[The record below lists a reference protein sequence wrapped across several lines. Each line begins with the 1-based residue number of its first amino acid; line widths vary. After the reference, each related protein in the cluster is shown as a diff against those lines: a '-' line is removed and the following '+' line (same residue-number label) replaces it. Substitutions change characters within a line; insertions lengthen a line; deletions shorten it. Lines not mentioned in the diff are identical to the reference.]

1 MSAIAIPRLGGRW
14 IAEYARRPL
23 NVVLLIVVPVVF
35 VTLSAG
41 ALADFADILGGR
53 ATLGE
58 VEAATAGWA
67 AAVLAGVAAFFHVSQ
82 SRDADRRLA
91 AAGAGALWVVVSRLV
106 STLLLGGAASAGA
119 LAALGVRTDLA
130 TSTRVVAATVVSAL
144 IYTGLG
150 VLIGSTVRSEM
161 NGSLI
166 IVFAWIFD
174 VFFGPAMGGTAEFL
188 RLFPLHFPTLVIT
201 GVASGHSGPL
211 GDVGISAAWGTA
223 SMTLAAL
230 ALVATTRRHRPRTR
244 LARRST
250 GRLAPALRAAGRQL
264 RRMPVLWILV
274 VGLPVAFISASI
286 AVTPETPTPVDLV
299 EQGQRTLTIQSMAD
313 VHGAVM
319 VPITI
324 GFLASLAGL
333 FVILDS
339 AQADRRLALTDYRP
353 GEILTVRMTTIVI
366 ATLIATA
373 VGLAVT
379 AASFVAAN
387 WWLFAAANV
396 IVGLTYATIGV
407 VVGPVFGRLGG
418 LYLLL
423 LLPFIDIGLAQNAMF
438 DAAPPAWGRFLPAH
452 GAMRI
457 AMDAA
462 FTPGFDEVGSLVLAL
477 VWLTTLTGL
486 ASFVFRRV
494 ITR

>member
-1 MSAIAIPRLGGRW
+1 MTAIAVPRLGARW
-14 IAEYARRPL
+14 LAEYARRPL
-23 NVVLLIVVPVVF
+23 NVVLLIIVPVVF

-41 ALADFADILGGR
+41 ALADFADMLGG
-53 ATLGE
+53 AAALGE

-82 SRDADRRLA
+82 SREPDRRLA
-91 AAGAGALWVVVSRLV
+91 AAGVGACRVVASRMM
-106 STLLLGGAASAGA
+106 STLVLAVTASAGA
-119 LAALGVRTDLA
+119 LTALGVRTDLA
-130 TSTRVVAATVVSAL
+130 TSARVVGASVLSAV

-150 VLIGSTVRSEM
+150 VLVGAFVQSEM

-166 IVFAWIFD
+166 VVFVWIFD
-174 VFFGPAMGGTAEFL
+174 VFFGPAMGGTATFL
-188 RLFPLHFPTLVIT
+188 RLFPLHFPTLVVT
-201 GVASGHSGPL
+201 GVASGHGGAL
-211 GDVGISAAWGTA
+211 GELGTSLLWAGA
-223 SMTLAAL
+223 SLALAGLALTTTTAHRPNAVRTTSPRLRRLAA
-230 ALVATTRRHRPRTR
+230 
-244 LARRST
+244 
-250 GRLAPALRAAGRQL
+250 ALRSATRQL
-264 RRMPVLWILV
+264 RRMPVLWLLI

-286 AVTPETPTPVDLV
+286 AVTPDDPTPVELV
-299 EQGQRTLTIQSMAD
+299 EQGRRTLTIESMAD

-353 GEILTVRMTTIVI
+353 GEILIGRMASIVV
-366 ATLIATA
+366 ATLIASA

-379 AASFVAAN
+379 AVSFDAVN
-387 WWLFAAANV
+387 WWLFALANG

-407 VVGPVFGRLGG
+407 IVGPVFGRLGG

-438 DAAPPAWGRFLPAH
+438 DAAPPAWGRYLPAH
-452 GAMRI
+452 GAMRVL
-457 AMDAA
+457 MDAA
-462 FTPGFDEVGSLVLAL
+462 FTPGFDETGALLAATIWLVALGGSAV
-477 VWLTTLTGL
+477 V
-486 ASFVFRRV
+486 VFRKVMIR
-494 ITR
+494 

>member
-1 MSAIAIPRLGGRW
+1 MNAIAVPRLSRRW
-14 IAEYARRPL
+14 IVEYGRRPL
-23 NVVLLIVVPVVF
+23 NVVLLVVVPVVF

-41 ALADFADILGGR
+41 ALADFADILGGD
-53 ATLGE
+53 ANLGS

-82 SRDADRRLA
+82 SRDADKRLA
-91 AAGAGALWVVVSRLV
+91 AAGAGPARVVASRLV
-106 STLLLGGAASAGA
+106 STLLLAAAASIGA
-119 LAALGVRTDLA
+119 LVALGVRTDHA
-130 TSTRVVAATVVSAL
+130 TSTRVVAATGFSAV

-150 VLIGSTVRSEM
+150 VIVGASVRSEM

-174 VFFGPAMGGTAEFL
+174 VFFGPAMGGTAGFL

-201 GVASGHSGPL
+201 GVASGHSGAL
-211 GDVGISAAWGTA
+211 GDVGIAVAWAIG
-223 SMTLAAL
+223 SLAL
-230 ALVATTRRHRPRTR
+230 ATFALIATTRRRPRVALPT
-244 LARRST
+244 RRST
-250 GRLAPALRAAGRQL
+250 RRLTAALTAAGRQL

-286 AVTPETPTPVDLV
+286 AVTPDTPTPVDLV
-299 EQGQRTLTIQSMAD
+299 EQGQRTVTIQTMAD

-319 VPITI
+319 LPITI

-339 AQADRRLALTDYRP
+339 AQGDRRLALTDYRP
-353 GEILTVRMTTIVI
+353 AEILTVRMTTIVI
-366 ATLIATA
+366 ATSIATV

-379 AASFVAAN
+379 AASFDAVN
-387 WWLFAAANV
+387 WWLFALASV
-396 IVGLTYATIGV
+396 IVGLSYATIGV
-407 VVGPVFGRLGG
+407 IVGPVFGRLGG

-438 DAAPPAWGRFLPAH
+438 DAAPPAWGRYLPAH
-452 GAMRI
+452 GAMRVL
-457 AMDAA
+457 MDGA
-462 FTPGFDEVGSLVLAL
+462 FTSQFDEVGALLLAL
-477 VWLTTLTGL
+477 VWLSFLTTLAAL
-486 ASFVFRRV
+486 VFRRV
-494 ITR
+494 MTR

>member
-1 MSAIAIPRLGGRW
+1 MNAIAIPRLGRRW
-14 IAEYARRPL
+14 ITEYARRPL

-82 SRDADRRLA
+82 SRVTDRRLA
-91 AAGAGALWVVVSRLV
+91 VAGAGALRVVVSRLA
-106 STLLLGGAASAGA
+106 STLLLAGAASGGA
-119 LAALGVRTDLA
+119 LLALGVRTDLA
-130 TSTRVVAATVVSAL
+130 TSTRVVAATVVSAV

-150 VLIGSTVRSEM
+150 VLVGSTVRSEM

-174 VFFGPAMGGTAEFL
+174 VFFGPAMGGTAQLL
-188 RLFPLHFPTLVIT
+188 RIFPLHYPTLVLT
-201 GVASGHSGPL
+201 GVASGHSGLL

-223 SMTLAAL
+223 SMMLAAL
-230 ALVATTRRHRPRTR
+230 ALIATTRRHPPRTR

-250 GRLAPALRAAGRQL
+250 ERLTAALAAAGRQL
-264 RRMPVLWILV
+264 RRMPVLWILI

-299 EQGQRTLTIQSMAD
+299 EQGRRTLTIQSMAD

-333 FVILDS
+333 FVILES

-379 AASFVAAN
+379 AASFDAAN

-407 VVGPVFGRLGG
+407 IIGPVFGRLGG

-438 DAAPPAWGRFLPAH
+438 DAAPPEWGRFLPAH
-452 GAMRI
+452 GAMRV

-462 FTPGFDEVGSLVLAL
+462 FTPGFDEIGSLVLAL

-486 ASFVFRRV
+486 ASLVFRRV
-494 ITR
+494 MTR

>member
-1 MSAIAIPRLGGRW
+1 MTTITVPRLSRRW
-14 IAEYARRPL
+14 VAEYARRPL

-41 ALADFADILGGR
+41 AFADFADILGGD
-53 ATLGE
+53 AALGE

-67 AAVLAGVAAFFHVSQ
+67 AAVLAGVAAFFQVSQ

-91 AAGAGALWVVVSRLV
+91 SAGAGAVRVVAARLASALV
-106 STLLLGGAASAGA
+106 LAVAASTGA
-119 LAALGVRTDLA
+119 LVALGVRTDLA
-130 TSTRVVAATVVSAL
+130 GSTRVAGATVLSAV

-150 VLIGSTVRSEM
+150 VMVGSSVRSEM

-174 VFFGPAMGGTAEFL
+174 VFFGPAMGGTAIAL

-201 GVASGHSGPL
+201 GVASGHSSPL
-211 GDVGISAAWGTA
+211 GDVGVSVAWAIGSIS
-223 SMTLAAL
+223 LAAF
-230 ALVATTRRHRPRTR
+230 ALVATTRRHLLSIRS
-244 LARRST
+244 ARRST
-250 GRLAPALRAAGRQL
+250 TRLRAALAAAGRQL
-264 RRMPVLWILV
+264 RRMPVLWILI
-274 VGLPVAFISASI
+274 VGLPIVFISASI
-286 AVTPETPTPVDLV
+286 AVTPEDPTPVDLV
-299 EQGQRTLTIQSMAD
+299 EHGQRTLTIQSMAD

-339 AQADRRLALTDYRP
+339 AQADRRLTLTDYRP
-353 GEILTVRMTTIVI
+353 GEILTVRMITIAV

-379 AASFVAAN
+379 ARSFDADN
-387 WWLFAAANV
+387 WWLFALANV

-407 VVGPVFGRLGG
+407 IVGPIFGRLGG

-438 DAAPPAWGRFLPAH
+438 DAAPPTWGRYLPAY
-452 GAMRI
+452 GAMRVL
-457 AMDAA
+457 MDAA
-462 FTPGFDEVGSLVLAL
+462 FTPGFDEIGAL
-477 VWLTTLTGL
+477 VVSLLWLSVLTAL
-486 ASFVFRRV
+486 AAFVFRRV
-494 ITR
+494 MTR

>member
-1 MSAIAIPRLGGRW
+1 MSSIAVARLSRRW
-14 IAEYARRPL
+14 MAEYGRRPL
-23 NVVLLIVVPVVF
+23 NVVLLIFVPVVF

-41 ALADFADILGGR
+41 ALADFADILGGD
-53 ATLGE
+53 ANLGS

-67 AAVLAGVAAFFHVSQ
+67 AAVLAGVAAFFHVSE
-82 SRDADRRLA
+82 SRDADQRFA
-91 AAGAGALWVVVSRLV
+91 AAGAGAVRVVASRLV
-106 STLLLGGAASAGA
+106 STLLLAAAASIGA
-119 LAALGVRTDLA
+119 LVALGVRTDLA
-130 TSTRVVAATVVSAL
+130 TSTRVVAATGLSAL

-150 VLIGSTVRSEM
+150 VLVGAWVRSEM

-174 VFFGPAMGGTAEFL
+174 VFFGPAMGGTAGFL

-201 GVASGHSGPL
+201 GVASGHSGAL
-211 GDVGISAAWGTA
+211 GDIGLSIAWAIG
-223 SMTLAAL
+223 SLSLAAL
-230 ALVATTRRHRPRTR
+230 ALVATTQHRPLRATR
-244 LARRST
+244 VGDRST
-250 GRLAPALRAAGRQL
+250 LRLSAALAAAGRQL

-274 VGLPVAFISASI
+274 VGLPIAFISASI
-286 AVTPETPTPVDLV
+286 AVTPDTPTPVDLV
-299 EQGQRTLTIQSMAD
+299 EHGRRAVTIQTMAD

-319 VPITI
+319 LPITI

-353 GEILTVRMTTIVI
+353 AEILAVRMTTIVI
-366 ATLIATA
+366 ATI

-379 AASFVAAN
+379 AASFDATN
-387 WWLFAAANV
+387 WWLFTLGAA

-407 VVGPVFGRLGG
+407 IVGPIFGRLGG

-438 DAAPPAWGRFLPAH
+438 DAAPPDWGRYLPAH
-452 GAMRI
+452 GAMRVL
-457 AMDAA
+457 MDGA
-462 FTPGFDEVGSLVLAL
+462 FTPGVDEVGALVLAL
-477 VWLTTLTGL
+477 GWLAAL
-486 ASFVFRRV
+486 AVLAGFVFRRV
-494 ITR
+494 MNR

>member
-1 MSAIAIPRLGGRW
+1 MSSIGVPRLSGRW
-14 IAEYARRPL
+14 IAEYGRRPL

-41 ALADFADILGGR
+41 ALADFADILVGD
-53 ATLGE
+53 ADLGS

-67 AAVLAGVAAFFHVSQ
+67 AAVLAGVAAFFHVSE
-82 SRDADRRLA
+82 SREADKRFA
-91 AAGAGALWVVVSRLV
+91 TAGAGAVRVVVSRLV
-106 STLLLGGAASAGA
+106 STLLLAAAASVGA
-119 LAALGVRTDLA
+119 LLALSARTDLA
-130 TSTRVVAATVVSAL
+130 TSIRVVGATSLSAV

-150 VLIGSTVRSEM
+150 VVVGASVRSEM

-174 VFFGPAMGGTAEFL
+174 VFFGPAMGGTAGFL

-201 GVASGHSGPL
+201 GVASGHSGAL
-211 GDVGISAAWGTA
+211 GDVGISVAWAVG
-223 SMTLAAL
+223 SLALGAL
-230 ALVATTRRHRPRTR
+230 ALVATTRRHLHAARPS
-244 LARRST
+244 RST
-250 GRLAPALRAAGRQL
+250 TTRMAAALAAAGRQL
-264 RRMPVLWILV
+264 RRMPVLWILI

-286 AVTPETPTPVDLV
+286 AVTPDTPIPVDLV
-299 EQGQRTLTIQSMAD
+299 EQGQRTVTIQTMAD

-319 VPITI
+319 LPITI

-353 GEILTVRMTTIVI
+353 AEILTVRMATIVI
-366 ATLIATA
+366 ATSIATV

-379 AASFVAAN
+379 AVSFDAVN
-387 WWLFAAANV
+387 WWLFALASM

-407 VVGPVFGRLGG
+407 IVGPIFGRLGG

-438 DAAPPAWGRFLPAH
+438 DAAPPAWGRYLPAH
-452 GAMRI
+452 GAMGVL
-457 AMDAA
+457 MDGA
-462 FTPGFDEVGSLVLAL
+462 FTSRFDEVGALALAL
-477 VWLTTLTGL
+477 VWFSVL
-486 ASFVFRRV
+486 AALAAFVFRRV
-494 ITR
+494 MTR

>member
-1 MSAIAIPRLGGRW
+1 MSAIAVPRLSGRW
-14 IAEYARRPL
+14 VAEYGRRPL

-41 ALADFADILGGR
+41 ALADFADILGGD
-53 ATLGE
+53 ANLGS

-82 SRDADRRLA
+82 SRDVDRRLA
-91 AAGAGALWVVVSRLV
+91 AAGGGAVRVVASRLV
-106 STLLLGGAASAGA
+106 STLLLAAAASIGA
-119 LAALGVRTDLA
+119 LVALGVRTDLA
-130 TSTRVVAATVVSAL
+130 TSARVIAATGLSAV

-150 VLIGSTVRSEM
+150 VLVGASVRSEL

-201 GVASGHSGPL
+201 GVASGHSGAF
-211 GDVGISAAWGTA
+211 GDVGISVAWAIG
-223 SMTLAAL
+223 SISLAAF
-230 ALVATTRRHRPRTR
+230 ALVATTRRR
-244 LARRST
+244 LRARRSARRST
-250 GRLAPALRAAGRQL
+250 IRLTAALAAAGRQL

-286 AVTPETPTPVDLV
+286 AVTPDTPTPVDLV
-299 EQGQRTLTIQSMAD
+299 EQGRRTVTIQTMAD
-313 VHGAVM
+313 VHGAAM
-319 VPITI
+319 LPITI

-353 GEILTVRMTTIVI
+353 AEILGVRMTTIVVATAI
-366 ATLIATA
+366 ATV
-373 VGLAVT
+373 VGIAVT
-379 AASFVAAN
+379 AASFDAAN
-387 WWLFAAANV
+387 WWLFTLGAA

-407 VVGPVFGRLGG
+407 IVGPIFGRLGG

-438 DAAPPAWGRFLPAH
+438 DAAPPAWGRYLPAH
-452 GAMRI
+452 GAMRVL
-457 AMDAA
+457 MDGA
-462 FTPGFDEVGSLVLAL
+462 FTPGFDEVGALVLAL
-477 VWLTTLTGL
+477 GWLAALTVL
-486 ASFVFRRV
+486 AVFVFRRV
-494 ITR
+494 MNR